1 MTVEPR
7 IPPPEGRCPACG
19 REALLI
25 RKPLYEGFRKVGE
38 SVSCSAC
45 GHAFTAEELPAA
57 RKPSQPAVFTEADR
71 TRIADPFAKDE
82 RGRLCR
88 YCRHYT
94 VNPFRQWCGLHRR
107 ETEATDAC
115 PRFEAREASA
125 ESGGSKTEEKPP
137 F

>member
-1 MTVEPR
+1 
-7 IPPPEGRCPACG
+7 
-19 REALLI
+19 LI

-38 SVSCSAC
+38 SVTCSAC
-45 GHAFTAEELPAA
+45 GHALTPEELPAG
-57 RKPSQPAVFTEADR
+57 RRPSKPAVFTEADR
-71 TRIADPFAKDE
+71 TRIADPFAGDE

-107 ETEATDAC
+107 ETEATDTC
-115 PRFEAREASA
+115 PRFEVREEPGAFDRLA
-125 ESGGSKTEEKPP
+125 QQEKPP